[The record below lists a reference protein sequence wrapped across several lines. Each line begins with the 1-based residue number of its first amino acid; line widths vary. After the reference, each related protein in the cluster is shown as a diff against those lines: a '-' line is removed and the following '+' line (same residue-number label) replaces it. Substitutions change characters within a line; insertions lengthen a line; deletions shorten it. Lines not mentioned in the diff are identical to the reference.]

1 MKQSKTRE
9 QLIEMYISALKE
21 DIIPW
26 RQRWISTECMNG
38 VSHIKYKGVNQL
50 LLSYISSKEKYN
62 DTRWYTYLQI
72 QQQGFKLNKNAKGKG
87 VPVEFWSCF
96 NIKTR
101 QKVDFDEYQKII
113 DLSPEEKENYK
124 VFCNTSYVFN
134 AKYIDG
140 LEPIKETP
148 KQSNISISNQISKI
162 IKNLG
167 VKYSEEGNRAYYNVL
182 TDEIVLP
189 NKEKFI
195 DDYSYYAT
203 QLHELCHSTGNE
215 KRLNRNMSNKNKDD
229 YAREEL
235 IAEISSSFLMQK
247 LNVDVNAEHY
257 DNHKSYIQSWI
268 RILEDKP
275 TELFKAINDSN
286 KVCKYIEDNSKTKI
300 KEKAR

>member
-26 RQRWISTECMNG
+26 RQRWINTECMNG

-113 DLSPEEKENYK
+113 DLRPEEKENYK

-148 KQSNISISNQISKI
+148 KKSNISISNQISKI

-195 DDYSYYAT
+195 DEYSYYAT